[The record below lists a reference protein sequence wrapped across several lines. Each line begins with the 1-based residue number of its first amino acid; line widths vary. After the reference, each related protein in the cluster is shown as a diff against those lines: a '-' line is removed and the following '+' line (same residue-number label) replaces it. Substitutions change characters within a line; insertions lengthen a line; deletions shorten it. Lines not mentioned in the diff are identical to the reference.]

1 MKIRNKIA
9 LQFSI
14 WVALILV
21 VFSVVIFSLSEYNRR
36 EDVYRRLRQTAENAA
51 RAWVETSNQNVGV
64 MNTYYQYLP
73 KEDFEDFKLLIF
85 NEQQQTIY
93 AKPKPEGE
101 PYSGE
106 VFSKAVKKGY
116 YEAFAGEN
124 EMVGL
129 LYQPDSVKFVVLLSA
144 YDVVGKTKV
153 QNLRKV
159 LIISLP
165 IGVGITILVGIFFA
179 TLALRPLSQMNK
191 QVSNITAQSLKQR
204 LNEGNRQDEIAQLA
218 MNFNLMLER
227 IEQSFDIQR
236 SFVSNASHEL
246 RTPLAALKSEIQVAM
261 EKNRS
266 QTEHQEILQTLLQDT
281 QQLIALTNGLLQLAQ
296 SEAKEKAMTFVPLR
310 IDELIFLAHNEL
322 EAQHPSYR
330 VLIDYTEIPE
340 DENALTVSGNE
351 TLLRTVFSN
360 LMDNACK
367 YSPDHRAEVIIGF
380 DVHHCRID
388 FKDHGIGI
396 HEEDIG
402 KIFEPFYRARNATN
416 HNGHGI
422 GLSICK
428 RVIKMHQGHIKA
440 TSTLGAGSTFS
451 VLLPHV

>member
-9 LQFSI
+9 LQFSL

-51 RAWVETSNQNVGV
+51 RAWVETSNQNVSV
-64 MNTYYQYLP
+64 MDTYYQYLP

-93 AKPKPEGE
+93 AKPMPEGE

-106 VFSKAVKKGY
+106 VFSKALKKGY
-116 YEAFAGEN
+116 HEAFAGEN

-159 LIISLP
+159 LSVSLP

-179 TLALRPLSQMNK
+179 TLALRPLSRMNQ
-191 QVSNITAQSLKQR
+191 QVLNITALSLKQR
-204 LNEGNRQDEIAQLA
+204 LDEGNRQDEIAQLA

-261 EKNRS
+261 EKSRS
-266 QTEHQEILQTLLQDT
+266 EIEHQEILHTLLQDT
-281 QQLIALTNGLLQLAQ
+281 QRLIQLTNGLLQLAQ
-296 SEAKEKAMTFVPLR
+296 SEAKEKAMAFQPLR
-310 IDELIFLAHNEL
+310 IDELIFLTHNEL
-322 EAQHPSYR
+322 ETQHPNYR
-330 VLIDYTEIPE
+330 VVIDYTEIPD
-340 DENALTVSGNE
+340 DENALTVAGNE
-351 TLLRTVFSN
+351 TLLQTVFSN

-367 YSPDHRAEVIIGF
+367 YSANHRAEVIIGF
-380 DVHHCRID
+380 DAQNCRIE
-388 FKDHGIGI
+388 FKDQGIGI
-396 HEEDIG
+396 PEEDMG
-402 KIFEPFYRARNATN
+402 KIFEPFHRARNVTN
-416 HNGHGI
+416 QSGHGI

-428 RVIKMHQGHIKA
+428 RIIKMHRGEITI
-440 TSTLGAGSTFS
+440 TSKLGEGSSFL
-451 VLLPHV
+451 VVLPHV

>member
-85 NEQQQTIY
+85 NEQQQTMY

-101 PYSGE
+101 SYSGE
-106 VFSKAVKKGY
+106 VFSKAVQKGY

-204 LNEGNRQDEIAQLA
+204 LDEGNRQDEIAQLA

-261 EKNRS
+261 QKNRS

-351 TLLRTVFSN
+351 TLLRTVFLN

-367 YSPDHRAEVIIGF
+367 YSPDHRAEVVIGF

-428 RVIKMHQGHIKA
+428 RVIKMHRGHINA